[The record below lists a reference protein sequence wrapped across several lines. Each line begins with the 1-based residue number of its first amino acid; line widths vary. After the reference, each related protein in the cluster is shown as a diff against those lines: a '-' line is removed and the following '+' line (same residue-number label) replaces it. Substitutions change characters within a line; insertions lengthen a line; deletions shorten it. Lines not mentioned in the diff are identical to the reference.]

1 MRLKQIK
8 YTPDAADKLRDI
20 NRSILLQYG
29 EGTAKTVIGS
39 ITSAIRGLA
48 DYEQRG
54 PSVEKIFGVP
64 SEYRYLLVAR
74 NYIFYRIESDCIRI
88 INIYNEKENFM
99 WLLFGGDTTSQET
112 IDYWEEQ
119 SGIANLS
126 PSLTFHKQISN
137 ISQTDHLYTYLIK
150 QIKAR

>member
-99 WLLFGGDTTSQET
+99 WLLFGVDTTSQET
-112 IDYWEEQ
+112 IDYWEE
-119 SGIANLS
+119 
-126 PSLTFHKQISN
+126 
-137 ISQTDHLYTYLIK
+137 
-150 QIKAR
+150 

>member
-64 SEYRYLLVAR
+64 SEYRYLFVAR
-74 NYIFYRIESDCIRI
+74 NYIFYRIEAIASESLIFTMK
-88 INIYNEKENFM
+88 KENFM
-99 WLLFGGDTTSQET
+99 WLLFGVIQHHRK
-112 IDYWEEQ
+112 
-119 SGIANLS
+119 
-126 PSLTFHKQISN
+126 PSIIGKSSLV
-137 ISQTDHLYTYLIK
+137 
-150 QIKAR
+150 